1 VRPDMQNR
9 VSGLETRF
17 FNAMPCNHREI
28 FVDPQTRKPIAWV
41 PVMDLRDAQAG
52 HAIAQEK
59 LS

>member
-1 VRPDMQNR
+1 MQNR